1 MRTRRDLPATLDTIQ
16 LKYGHGTLRPI
27 GDLAHPACLPTGIP
41 TLDAA
46 VGGGF
51 PRGRLTELAGAP
63 TSGVTTL
70 ALRALAQAQQAGD
83 LAVYIDP
90 PQTFDP
96 EYAAGCGVQVDTL
109 LLARPQGW
117 PEALD
122 ILFDIALNGL
132 PGVVVF
138 NARAASTTEW
148 GYLSTVLGRLKVGLA
163 RTSCVLLVLAH
174 PKAMPHLPVTL
185 RLLLERER
193 WLYDGRAIC
202 GVQARVT
209 TLKPTGR
216 APFSVEIAFG
226 EDRG

>member
-1 MRTRRDLPATLDTIQ
+1 MPTRSDLHATLDAIQ
-16 LKYGHGTLRPI
+16 LKYGHGTLQPI
-27 GDLAHPACLPTGIP
+27 GDLARPPCLPTGISA
-41 TLDAA
+41 LDEA

-51 PRGRLTELAGAP
+51 PRGRLTELVGAP

-70 ALRALAQAQQAGD
+70 ALRALAQAQQADD

-96 EYAAGCGVQVDTL
+96 EYAASCGAQVGAL

-122 ILFDIALNGL
+122 ILFDTALSSL
-132 PGVVVF
+132 PGVVVI
-138 NARAASTTEW
+138 NARAASTTECAH
-148 GYLSTVLGRLKVGLA
+148 LSTALGRLKAGLA
-163 RTSCVLLVLAH
+163 RTSCALLVLAH
-174 PKAMPHLPVTL
+174 PKAVPHVSVAL
-185 RLLLERER
+185 RLLLEQER
-193 WLYDGRAIC
+193 WLYDGRAVC

-209 TLKPTGR
+209 TLRPPGR
-216 APFSVEIAFG
+216 APVSVEIAFG